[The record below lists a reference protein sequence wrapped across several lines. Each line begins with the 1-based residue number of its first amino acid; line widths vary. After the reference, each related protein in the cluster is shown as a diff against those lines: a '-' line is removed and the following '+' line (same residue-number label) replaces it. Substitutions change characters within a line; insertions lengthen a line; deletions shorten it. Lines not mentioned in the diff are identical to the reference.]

1 MTIHLHYNTT
11 GSGEPIIILH
21 GLFGSSRNW
30 QGMAGRLGHTHRV
43 LTVDLRNH
51 GQSHQAASMTYPEMA
66 EDVLHL
72 VKQQAL
78 EDVTLIG
85 HSMGG
90 KTAMTCALLQP
101 NAIARLV
108 VLDIAPVPYQ
118 HRYGKLFYA
127 MHNLPL
133 GKIRNRREAEQALN
147 EMIDDIKLSRFLLQN
162 LVRTAS
168 GYRWRINL
176 ETIQNNIKHISKFP
190 LPSPHAVYD
199 RPALFLGGGESHFL
213 QPVHHPAIKAHFSAA
228 RIELIDRA
236 GHMLHIE
243 KPDIVLDRIRQFLPT

>member
-1 MTIHLHYNTT
+1 MPIHLHHNST
-11 GSGEPIIILH
+11 GAGDPVIILH

-30 QGMAGRLGHTHRV
+30 QGMAARLGHTHRV
-43 LTVDLRNH
+43 ITVDLRNH
-51 GQSHQAASMTYPEMA
+51 GQSQQAASMTYPEMA

-72 VKQQAL
+72 VTQQ
-78 EDVTLIG
+78 EWKNVTLIG

-90 KTAMTCALLQP
+90 KTAMTCALLRP
-101 NAIARLV
+101 EMIARLV
-108 VLDIAPVPYQ
+108 VLDIAPVAYH

-133 GKIRNRREAEQALN
+133 ETIRNRKEAEQLLN
-147 EMIDDIKLSRFLLQN
+147 KMLGDIKLSRFLLQN
-162 LVRTAS
+162 LVRTVS

-176 ETIQNNIKHISKFP
+176 ATIQNNIEHISDYT
-190 LPSPHAVYD
+190 LPAPHAVYD

-213 QPVHHPAIKAHFSAA
+213 QPVHHPAIRAHFPSAC
-228 RIELIDRA
+228 IELLDRT

-243 KPDIVLDRIRQFLPT
+243 APDIVLKRIKQFIE